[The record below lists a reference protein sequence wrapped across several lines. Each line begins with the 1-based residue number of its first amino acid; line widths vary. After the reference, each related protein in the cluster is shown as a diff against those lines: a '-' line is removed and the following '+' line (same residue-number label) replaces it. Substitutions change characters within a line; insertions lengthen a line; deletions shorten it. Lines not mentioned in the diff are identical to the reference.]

1 MADPYWQI
9 FASEV
14 PSDLGI
20 EMTDEQVEQL
30 ARALE
35 GAHENY
41 GTYTGRDIADANWR
55 ASHDEEMQT
64 KGAAEVLRYIEAR
77 VAEIDSGPA
86 RCFNYMSDQQKIAMH
101 EIFQARSF
109 LRKQGVPV
117 GV

>member
-1 MADPYWQI
+1 MVHEYWKI

-20 EMTDEQVEQL
+20 AMTDEQVEQL

-41 GTYTGRDIADANWR
+41 SLGTGEDVATQNWR
-55 ASHDEEMQT
+55 AAHDREQIQQGTAM
-64 KGAAEVLRYIEAR
+64 VLRYIEER

-86 RCFNYMSDQQKIAMH
+86 RCFDFMSERQRLAMH
-101 EIFQARSF
+101 ELFQARHF
-109 LRKQGVPV
+109 LRKQGVPI
-117 GV
+117 